1 MLKELHMPDTCST
14 TFNIFFFF
22 FLIESVYKKQ
32 VCKITNAS
40 DKTRTQ
46 VLIKITFM
54 EATEKGSIK
63 YHPYQL
69 FDKLEASII
78 SKPVR

>member
-22 FLIESVYKKQ
+22 LIESVYKKQ
-32 VCKITNAS
+32 VCKITNTS
-40 DKTRTQ
+40 DKTRIQ
-46 VLIKITFM
+46 VLIKITLM
-54 EATEKGSIK
+54 EAIEKGSIK
-63 YHPYQL
+63 HHPYRL